1 MPPMMKSTAR
11 RGMGCAVC
19 KQRKIKKCDQLQ
31 PTCSQCKRS
40 GWACPGPKDQTK
52 VDVVFLYPRIST
64 KPDSAGT
71 SLRIQHGRRFSLGS
85 SNRLITLSSPL
96 SDRAT
101 CFFLHHYV
109 LGNTLWSDKNFPQ
122 GVLQYLPCLLRHE
135 GPTGLL
141 NTIICASG
149 HAALSNSR
157 ASGPLKEEAYRLY
170 GKSIRQLQ
178 TDLQDPKKVKS
189 DATLAAILLMGTFEA
204 DPLVIANTNLRAMGS
219 YTNHIFAAGH
229 CVQIRG
235 QSQFRNAV
243 SAALFT
249 ELRRLVNKATTCHQ
263 LQEPMPHALEE
274 WSRWS
279 DPTGKNDES
288 LLNRFTELNG
298 RLAAAR
304 ASIKRSKI
312 RDPKEIARLLLPID
326 HMLEDWSLGLPDS
339 WQIKSYRLLDGNTSS
354 KTVYENEYHTYEGM
368 WVASTW
374 NNLRMIR
381 ITIHETV
388 MIATRKCG
396 LEMDQKSAQHS
407 MRVLKRLANDICYSI
422 PYVLGYR
429 GIGSQSSPGSNTG
442 DGKTSGLPAP
452 GGYLLLWPLFHAGSS
467 TAVAS
472 SQKSWIANMLRDIGS
487 YMGIQ
492 LANSMASRVEDQEV
506 SYAKNMC
513 WLLGDFYPCE

>member
-1 MPPMMKSTAR
+1 MKSTAR

-19 KQRKIKKCDQLQ
+19 KQRKIKCDQLQ

-52 VDVVFLYPRIST
+52 VDVVFLYHRISA
-64 KPDSAGT
+64 KPDSPGT
-71 SLRIQHGRRFSLGS
+71 SLRIQHERRFSLGS
-85 SNRLITLSSPL
+85 GNRLITLSSPL

-157 ASGPLKEEAYRLY
+157 ASSPLKEEAYRLY
-170 GKSIRQLQ
+170 GNSIRQLQ
-178 TDLQDPKKVKS
+178 TDLQDPRKMKS
-189 DATLAAILLMGTFEA
+189 DATLAAILLMGTFE
-204 DPLVIANTNLRAMGS
+204 VIANTNLRAMGS

-249 ELRRLVNKATTCHQ
+249 ELRRLVATTCHQ
-263 LQEPMPHALEE
+263 LQEPIPHALEE

-279 DPTGKNDES
+279 DPTGKNDEA

-304 ASIKRSKI
+304 ASIKRSKM

-326 HMLEDWSLGLPDS
+326 RMLEDWSLGLPDS
-339 WQIKSYRLLDGNTSS
+339 WQIKSYKLLDGNTSN
-354 KTVYENEYHTYEGM
+354 TVYENEYHTYEGM

-396 LEMDQKSAQHS
+396 LKMDQK
-407 MRVLKRLANDICYSI
+407 LANDICYSI
-422 PYVLGYR
+422 PYVLGHR
-429 GIGSQSSPGSNTG
+429 GTGSQSSPESNTG
-442 DGKTSGLPAP
+442 DEKTSGLPAP
-452 GGYLLLWPLFHAGSS
+452 GGYLLLWPLYHAGSS

-472 SQKSWIANMLRDIGS
+472 KQKGWIANMLRDIGS

-492 LANSMASRVEDQEV
+492 LANSMASRVEDQEL

-513 WLLGDFYPCE
+513 WLLGDFFPCE

>member
-19 KQRKIKKCDQLQ
+19 KKRKIKV
-31 PTCSQCKRS
+31 RNRWS

-96 SDRAT
+96 SDRAM
-101 CFFLHHYV
+101 CFFLYHYV

-189 DATLAAILLMGTFEA
+189 DATLAAILLMGTFE
-204 DPLVIANTNLRAMGS
+204 VIANTNLRAMGS

-229 CVQIRG
+229 CAII
-235 QSQFRNAV
+235 
-243 SAALFT
+243 
-249 ELRRLVNKATTCHQ
+249 CHQ

>member
-1 MPPMMKSTAR
+1 MKSTAR

-19 KQRKIKKCDQLQ
+19 KQRKIKCDQLQ

-189 DATLAAILLMGTFEA
+189 DATLAAILLMGTFE
-204 DPLVIANTNLRAMGS
+204 VIANTNLRAMGS

-249 ELRRLVNKATTCHQ
+249 ELRRLVATTCHQ

-326 HMLEDWSLGLPDS
+326 HMLEDWSLGL
-339 WQIKSYRLLDGNTSS
+339 LDGNTSS

-368 WVASTW
+368 
-374 NNLRMIR
+374 MIR

-396 LEMDQKSAQHS
+396 LEMDQK
-407 MRVLKRLANDICYSI
+407 LANDICYSI